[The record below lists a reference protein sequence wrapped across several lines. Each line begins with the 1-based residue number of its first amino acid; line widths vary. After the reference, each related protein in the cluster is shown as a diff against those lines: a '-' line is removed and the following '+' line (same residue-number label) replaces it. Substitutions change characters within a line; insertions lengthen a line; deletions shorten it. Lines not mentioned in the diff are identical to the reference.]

1 MKHEGC
7 AHEEDWGDQHNPTHG
22 IISQRGLIVLSEDRG
37 FTRLDKTAFSVA
49 PAFDESD
56 LREYWHSRTPAERLE
71 YMEILRR
78 MNYGDKATAGLQR
91 VFEIA
96 ERE

>member
-1 MKHEGC
+1 MS
-7 AHEEDWGDQHNPTHG
+7 EEHD
-22 IISQRGLIVLSEDRG
+22 
-37 FTRLDKTAFSVA
+37 FTRLDRTAFSLA

-56 LREYWHSRTPAERLE
+56 VKEYWHKRTPAERLA

-91 VFEIA
+91 VFEITK
-96 ERE
+96 RT